1 MRKAAARR
9 AEKSQLP
16 YNPANPYDTPEVGPR
31 DDSSDVEIQSVND
44 GDTIVSGVSSHVGI
58 LVGNAPRCSVRSNTE
73 SMPPPP
79 PPSQKPRAKRQHQQS
94 AEEAEIQA
102 YTERMQ
108 HRREAIEA
116 LRREK
121 EELELD
127 QEEARLRQQVLDL
140 KSRAIV
146 QLGKIIRL
154 IFFYLHEDSS
164 PFYT

>member
-31 DDSSDVEIQSVND
+31 DDPSDVEIQSVND
-44 GDTIVSGVSSHVGI
+44 GDTIVSGISSHIGD
-58 LVGNAPRCSVRSNTE
+58 APRCSVRSNTE

-79 PPSQKPRAKRQHQQS
+79 PPSQKPRAKRRHQQS

-121 EELELD
+121 EELELE

-140 KSRAIV
+140 KAV
-146 QLGKIIRL
+146 L
-154 IFFYLHEDSS
+154 
-164 PFYT
+164 

>member
-44 GDTIVSGVSSHVGI
+44 GDTIVSGVSSHVG
-58 LVGNAPRCSVRSNTE
+58 VRSNTE

-79 PPSQKPRAKRQHQQS
+79 PPSQKPRAKRRHQQS
-94 AEEAEIQA
+94 AEEAETQA
-102 YTERMQ
+102 HTERMQ
-108 HRREAIEA
+108 RRREAIEA

-140 KSRAIV
+140 KAM
-146 QLGKIIRL
+146 L
-154 IFFYLHEDSS
+154 
-164 PFYT
+164 